1 MPLTLSAR
9 LAFEQNYGGI
19 DGDSASSAELYCLL
33 SSLADV
39 PIAQNIAVTGSVDQ
53 FGNIQA
59 IGGVNEKIEGFFSYC
74 QERGL
79 TGEQGVMIP
88 VQNVQHLMR
97 DHHVV
102 EAIRK
107 KQFHIWTV
115 KTIDEGIELLTG
127 VPAGVCRA
135 DGTYPENSVHGRAM
149 RKLKKWIDKNAEL
162 VQGKIDNVS
171 KEKKS

>member
-1 MPLTLSAR
+1 
-9 LAFEQNYGGI
+9 
-19 DGDSASSAELYCLL
+19 
-33 SSLADV
+33 
-39 PIAQNIAVTGSVDQ
+39 
-53 FGNIQA
+53 
-59 IGGVNEKIEGFFSYC
+59 
-74 QERGL
+74 
-79 TGEQGVMIP
+79 MIP
-88 VQNVQHLMR
+88 EQNVQHLML
-97 DHHVV
+97 DHQVV

-149 RKLKKWIDKNAEL
+149 RKLRKWIDKTAEL
-162 VQGKIDNVS
+162 AQGKIDNVS